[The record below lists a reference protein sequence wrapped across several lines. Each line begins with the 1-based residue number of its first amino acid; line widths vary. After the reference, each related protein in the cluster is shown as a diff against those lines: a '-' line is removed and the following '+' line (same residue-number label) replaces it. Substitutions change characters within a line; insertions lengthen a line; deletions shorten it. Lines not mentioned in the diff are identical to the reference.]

1 MSTIVCVSASGSPG
15 VTTTA
20 LGMALTWSRDVL
32 LADCDRDPS
41 QAIQAGYLRG
51 MDNGGRGLA
60 ALARLHRENRALAPD
75 LWRHTVPLVQYGDLQ
90 RRFLPGFSQPATVRL
105 FDTVWAELADAFT
118 ALDEQGVDVIVDAGR
133 VGRDGL
139 PLPLMAQADA
149 VCFLT
154 RTSLRALAATRL
166 YLPLVAEQLER
177 LPGSRALGL
186 VLVDPNQPYAGG
198 EIAAQFGTPCWA
210 EVERN
215 EKLAAVLSDGAP
227 EPKRFTESSLMN
239 QLRAAGLRLRERITN
254 AAELER
260 AITARTPGPAR
271 IPEHV

>member
-1 MSTIVCVSASGSPG
+1 MATIVLTSASGAPG

-20 LGMALTWSRDVL
+20 LGLALTWSRDVL

-41 QAIQAGYLRG
+41 QAVQAGYLRG
-51 MDNGGRGLA
+51 MDHGGRGLA

-75 LWRHTVPLVQYGDLQ
+75 LWRHTVPLALGDEQ

-105 FDTVWAELADAFT
+105 FDSVWPELAEAFA
-118 ALDEQGVDVIVDAGR
+118 ALDGQGVDVIVDAGR

-139 PLPLMAQADA
+139 PLPLLAQANA

-177 LPGSRALGL
+177 LPAAKALGL
-186 VLVDPNQPYAGG
+186 VLVDPNKPYAGG
-198 EIAAQFGTPCWA
+198 EIAAQFGVPCWA
-210 EVERN
+210 EVELN
-215 EKLAAVLSDGAP
+215 AKLAAVLSDGVP
-227 EPKRFTESSLMN
+227 EPRRFAESSLMG
-239 QLRAAGLRLRERITN
+239 QYRAMGLSLRERIRT
-254 AAELER
+254 ASELER
-260 AITARTPGPAR
+260 AMTARDVA
-271 IPEHV
+271 HV

>member
-1 MSTIVCVSASGSPG
+1 MATILCTSAPGSPG

-51 MDNGGRGLA
+51 MDHGGRGLA

-75 LWRHTVPLVQYGDLQ
+75 VWRHTVPLVQYDDVQ

-105 FDTVWAELADAFT
+105 FDGVWPDLADAFS
-118 ALDEQGVDVIVDAGR
+118 ALDERGVDVIVDAGR

-139 PLPLMAQADA
+139 PLALLAQADA

-154 RTSLRALAATRL
+154 RTNLRALAATRL
-166 YLPLVAEQLER
+166 YLPMVAEQLNR
-177 LPGSRALGL
+177 LPMAKALGL
-186 VLVDPNQPYAGG
+186 ILVDPNQPYAGG
-198 EIAAQFGTPCWA
+198 EIAAQFGVPCWA
-210 EVERN
+210 ELARHD
-215 EKLAAVLSDGAP
+215 KLAAILSDGAP
-227 EPKRFTESSLMN
+227 EPKRFFDSALMN
-239 QLRAAGLRLRERITN
+239 QLRATGLRLRERIAN
-254 AAELER
+254 ATELER
-260 AITARTPGPAR
+260 ALTAR
-271 IPEHV
+271 IPTHV